1 MQLLRSST
9 YKLYKAIL
17 PFGIRP
23 TSWPFFRDC
32 FKQLWLGKKGR
43 RSHNCWKPS
52 EKCHGFLIVI
62 IFTSLSYAYVMRHII
77 CGIWR
82 QKSMSGEQVNFA
94 LGKSQKQLWCLNNGE
109 LKATGDEF
117 AFGTIRTNVEL
128 YLSEIFCFNG
138 KIIV

>member
-1 MQLLRSST
+1 M
-9 YKLYKAIL
+9 
-17 PFGIRP
+17 
-23 TSWPFFRDC
+23 
-32 FKQLWLGKKGR
+32 
-43 RSHNCWKPS
+43 
-52 EKCHGFLIVI
+52 
-62 IFTSLSYAYVMRHII
+62 IFNSLSYAYHMRHMTFKIFLT
-77 CGIWR
+77 
-82 QKSMSGEQVNFA
+82 QKSMPGEQVNFA